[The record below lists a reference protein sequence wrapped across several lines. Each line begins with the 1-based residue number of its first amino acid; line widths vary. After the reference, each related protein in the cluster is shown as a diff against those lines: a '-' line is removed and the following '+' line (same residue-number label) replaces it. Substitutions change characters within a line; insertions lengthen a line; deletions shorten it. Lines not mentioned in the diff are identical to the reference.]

1 MDLARARA
9 WARSPHGQRALIA
22 AVFLVLTVWYM
33 AFAVQRYETSHFYGD
48 EPEYYLNGVSIYADG
63 DLDLRNQ
70 FLAPDPHAFPIPLT
84 HKVPGGDAPVPA
96 TFMPTTG
103 AVFIGPANA
112 VAGVLGVLILFALMN
127 LATLALLLV
136 VLRRTFG
143 PTVSLAAVAL
153 TGLIVPLAW
162 HGASIWVEIP
172 ALLAITGALA
182 LLPWAGRRWWGATA
196 IGVLLALLPW
206 LHQKFAVLALGMAA
220 AVLLHPARRRFW
232 PLIAGLPIAGIV
244 GTMVFSTALRGRWA
258 FTTGSN
264 TDDVSGAFDPRLG
277 RYVTQPAA
285 WMVDQTRG
293 WIPLAPIWIVALIG
307 LAVLLRAMGGR
318 RQLAFYAVAFVPFFL
333 VYMAGPF
340 LSGDSPAG
348 ARVAHRVALG
358 RDAAGGRALVTARR
372 VCVGR
377 GRGADNPVA
386 ARRRGGGLR
395 VRHGHL
401 LQQPRVP
408 QAARCRRG
416 VGTKSGAP
424 VATSHGV
431 RHLEFVA
438 RGAGGGGGGR
448 CRSDP
453 VRHITAMVFRARQ
466 APVEPAADP
475 AARSPVDALTPSPSA
490 FYCIRALLRCSS
502 WCYRPPH
509 GSHLRDGSG
518 ARHHRPANGCAQ
530 AAPARRARGPGAG
543 DRARRRRD

>member
-22 AVFLVLTVWYM
+22 AVFLVLTAWYM

-48 EPEYYLNGVSIYADG
+48 EPEYYLTGVSIYADG

-70 FLAPDPHAFPIPLT
+70 FLAPEPHAFPIPLT

-96 TFMPTTG
+96 AFMPTTG

-127 LATLALLLV
+127 LATLVVLLV

-264 TDDVSGAFDPRLG
+264 TGDVSGAFDLRLG

-340 LSGDSPAG
+340 LSGDSPPARESLTVLPLAVTLLAAGLSSLRGVFAWAVAGVLATLSLLAG
-348 ARVAHRVALG
+348 AVVGFVYGMDIYFNNLGYPKLLDAVGEWGPNLAALWP
-358 RDAAGGRALVTARR
+358 RLTVSDTWSSWHVVLA
-372 VCVGR
+372 
-377 GRGADNPVA
+377 VA
-386 ARRRGGGLR
+386 ASVTVAAILYATSLRWCSARGK
-395 VRHGHL
+395 
-401 LQQPRVP
+401 PPWSPP
-408 QAARCRRG
+408 Q
-416 VGTKSGAP
+416 TLPPGAP
-424 VATSHGV
+424 S
-431 RHLEFVA
+431 
-438 RGAGGGGGGR
+438 
-448 CRSDP
+448 
-453 VRHITAMVFRARQ
+453 
-466 APVEPAADP
+466 
-475 AARSPVDALTPSPSA
+475 
-490 FYCIRALLRCSS
+490 LR
-502 WCYRPPH
+502 
-509 GSHLRDGSG
+509 
-518 ARHHRPANGCAQ
+518 
-530 AAPARRARGPGAG
+530 
-543 DRARRRRD
+543 